1 MREIHIFPN
10 ELNDIY
16 PMESIKNRKLDMTI
30 ALAVFL
36 ACCILSFLQNEEVA
50 KSLYTNLM
58 P

>member
-1 MREIHIFPN
+1 MMELHVIPN
-10 ELNDIY
+10 KLNNIY